1 MDYNGHTVLSASSH
15 FPPFMFG
22 LVVNPAGFVD
32 LNSAE
37 TCNHL
42 LPWLDR
48 NIRAEAPGKD
58 TESGEAGIS
67 SLNEGLNGTPPSK
80 DWNYCHMELQ
90 IEFK

>member
-1 MDYNGHTVLSASSH
+1 MSALSQ

-42 LPWLDR
+42 LPRLDR
-48 NIRAEAPGKD
+48 NIRAEAPGKG
-58 TESGEAGIS
+58 TE
-67 SLNEGLNGTPPSK
+67 
-80 DWNYCHMELQ
+80 
-90 IEFK
+90 